1 MSEKTIKKTKLLILA
16 LLGVAVLTTLT
27 IWGCSGSGY
36 DNPVAESTA
45 AYYKNDAKA
54 GISLVEASTVKDWV
68 DAGGKTEDGKRIVI
82 LDCVPNAAGVF
93 SYDDTESW
101 FAGDKAKV
109 LQNLSDQY
117 GATSPQYKSF
127 STMPDP
133 MFGHIPGAIPNVSH
147 EGYEVA
153 VRNDGPIDAEH
164 EVGTGTLISQMLQKY
179 GVTKDDVIVI
189 STSRYDYPGFC
200 PSRLWWTLY
209 YWGFAKENIR
219 VLNGGNK
226 AYAMKGYPLQKGVTL
241 PVVTQSSFD
250 VAELPQR
257 HLESRIGVGELIALV
272 DSGRT
277 SLPDSDPDKV
287 VVLDTRQPPVAY
299 YLADQNADGIPDI
312 FQLAGYTYNT
322 SGTSAKLFTRASDSA
337 LLTLSQV
344 LFNEAGITP
353 ARVPF
358 SGTTNPP
365 IALPSPYVGI
375 TTATGPSLAGGV
387 PMAIPL
393 GAKGAA
399 FEGIIKGAKVTKAGA
414 WNITVPALTRTTDG
428 GYLTKAELLPK
439 FAAAGIDG
447 SKPIV
452 VYCNSGALASIY
464 WYVFS
469 EICEFKN
476 VRMYDGSWQEW
487 AMLAA
492 YEPTDNTYI
501 MTDDYSAFPS
511 YPAASPSVVF
521 FAGPNQYL
529 EWNGT
534 NFVDKYTGAD
544 ASSHVKAGGPLG
556 GIAKW
561 DTVTRSEHVMFRPTK
576 TISDNLNTTIPFK
589 LRTYSGAVDWPTV
602 KTYPNYTGTGNLI
615 FEQDNAYMGA
625 TATSGGSAPA
635 PFIPKGGGC

>member
-1 MSEKTIKKTKLLILA
+1 MSEKALKRTKI
-16 LLGVAVLTTLT
+16 TTLACIMAGLLFYLV
-27 IWGCSGSGY
+27 IWGCGTKGY

-45 AYYKNDAKA
+45 AYYRSDAVP
-54 GISLVEASTVKDWV
+54 GISLVEPATVKAWV
-68 DAGGKTEDGKRIVI
+68 DNECKTENGKRVII
-82 LDCVPNAAGVF
+82 LDCVPNASGVF
-93 SYDDTESW
+93 SFSDTESW
-101 FAGDKAKV
+101 FAGDKAKI

-117 GATSPQYKSF
+117 GGTTSAQYKSF
-127 STMPDP
+127 NGMPDS

-226 AYAMKGYPLQKGVTL
+226 AYAMAGNPLQKGVTL
-241 PVVTQSSFD
+241 PVITPSNFD
-250 VAELPQR
+250 VNELPQR

-277 SLPDSDPDKV
+277 SLPDSDPNQV
-287 VVLDTRQPPVAY
+287 IVLDARQPPVAY
-299 YLADQNADGIPDI
+299 YMSDQNSDGIPDI
-312 FQLAGYTYNT
+312 FQLAGYAY
-322 SGTSAKLFTRASDSA
+322 SATTKLFTRNSDSA
-337 LLTLSQV
+337 ILTLSEI
-344 LFNEAGITP
+344 LFKETTP
-353 ARVPF
+353 ARVAF

-365 IALPSPYVGI
+365 ITLPNPFIGI
-375 TTATGPSLAGGV
+375 TTPTGPSLTGGT
-387 PMAIPL
+387 PLAIPL

-399 FEGIIKGAKVTKAGA
+399 FEGIIKGAKVTKSGA
-414 WNITVPALTRTTDG
+414 WNITVPALTRADG
-428 GYLTKAELLPK
+428 GYKTKTELLPI

-464 WYVFS
+464 WYVFQ
-469 EICEFKN
+469 EICQFKD

-487 AMLAA
+487 AVLAA
-492 YEPTDNTYI
+492 YEPTDSTYI
-501 MTDDYSAFPS
+501 MTDDYSTFPS
-511 YPAASPSVVF
+511 YPAASPSVVL
-521 FAGPNQYL
+521 FAAPNNYL

-534 NFVDKYTGAD
+534 KFVDKFTGAD
-544 ASSHVKAGGPLG
+544 ASSHVKAGGTLG
-556 GIAKW
+556 GIPKW
-561 DTVTRSEHVMFRPTK
+561 DTITRSEHVMFRPTK
-576 TISDNLNTTIPFK
+576 TINDNGLKGTPNELK
-589 LRTYSGAVDWPTV
+589 MLRTYSGAVDWPTV
-602 KTYPNYTGTGNLI
+602 TTYPNYTGTGNLI
-615 FEQDNAYMGA
+615 FEQDKAYTGA
-625 TATSGGSAPA
+625 AATSGGTAPTA
-635 PFIPKGGGC
+635 FIPRGGGC

>member
-1 MSEKTIKKTKLLILA
+1 MSEKAVKRTKITTFFCIMAGLLAYL
-16 LLGVAVLTTLT
+16 V
-27 IWGCSGSGY
+27 IWGCSNKGY

-54 GISLVEASTVKDWV
+54 GISLVEADTVKAWV

-93 SYDDTESW
+93 TYDDTESW

-117 GATSPQYKSF
+117 GGTTSAQYKSF
-127 STMPDP
+127 NGMPDS
-133 MFGHIPGAIPNVSH
+133 MYGHIPGSIPNVSH

-164 EVGTGTLISQMLQKY
+164 EVGTGALISQMLQKY

-226 AYAMKGYPLQKGVTL
+226 AYATKGYPLQKGVTL
-241 PVVTQSSFD
+241 PVVTPSSFN
-250 VAELPQR
+250 VAELPIK
-257 HLESRIGVGELIALV
+257 HFESRIAIGELIALV

-277 SLPDSDPDKV
+277 SLPDTDPNQV

-299 YLADQNADGIPDI
+299 YFVDQNADGIPDV
-312 FQLAGYTYNT
+312 FQLTGYTVASN
-322 SGTSAKLFTRASDSA
+322 KLFTRTSDAA
-337 LLTLSQV
+337 LLTLSEV
-344 LFNEAGITP
+344 LFKETTP
-353 ARVPF
+353 ARIPF

-365 IALPSPYVGI
+365 IALPNPYVGI
-375 TTATGPSLAGGV
+375 TTAAGPSLTGGV

-399 FEGIIKGAKVTKAGA
+399 FEGIVKGAKVTKAGA
-414 WNITVPALTRTTDG
+414 FNITVPAITRADG
-428 GYLTKAELLPK
+428 GYLTKAELLSK

-447 SKPIV
+447 TKPII

-464 WYVFS
+464 WYVFN

-487 AMLAA
+487 AVLAA
-492 YEPTDNTYI
+492 YEPTDNTYV
-501 MTDDYSAFPS
+501 MTDDYTAFPS

-521 FAGPNQYL
+521 FAGPNKYL

-534 NFVDKYTGAD
+534 KFIDKYTGAD
-544 ASSHVKAGGPLG
+544 ASSHVKAGGTLG

-561 DTVTRSEHVMFRPTK
+561 DTITRSEHVMFRPTK
-576 TISDNLNTTIPFK
+576 TINDNALKGTTNELK
-589 LRTYSGAVDWPTV
+589 MLRTYSGAVDWPTV
-602 KTYPNYTGTGNLI
+602 RTYPNYSGPGNLI
-615 FEQDNAYMGA
+615 YEQDKAYKGA
-625 TATSGGSAPA
+625 VTTSTGGDPT

>member
-1 MSEKTIKKTKLLILA
+1 MSEKAIKKTKLMIFA
-16 LLGVAVLTTLT
+16 LLGVAIIATLVM
-27 IWGCSGSGY
+27 WGCSNKSY

-82 LDCVPNAAGVF
+82 LDCVPNASGVF
-93 SYDDTESW
+93 SYSDTESW

-117 GATSPQYKSF
+117 GGTTSAQYKSF
-127 STMPDP
+127 NGMPES

-241 PVVTQSSFD
+241 PVVTPSSFD
-250 VAELPQR
+250 VAQLPQR
-257 HLESRIGVGELIALV
+257 HLESRISVGELIALV

-277 SLPDSDPDKV
+277 SLPDSDPNQV

-299 YLADQNADGIPDI
+299 YLADQNSDGIPDV
-312 FQLAGYTYNT
+312 FQLAEYTVASN
-322 SGTSAKLFTRASDSA
+322 KLFTRTSDAA
-337 LLTLSQV
+337 LLTLSEI
-344 LFNEAGITP
+344 LFKETTP

-365 IALPSPYVGI
+365 ITLPNPYVGI
-375 TTATGPSLAGGV
+375 TTPTGPSLTGGT

-399 FEGIIKGAKVTKAGA
+399 FEGIVKGAKVTKAGA

-428 GYLTKAELLPK
+428 GYLTKAELLPILAK
-439 FAAAGIDG
+439 AGIDG
-447 SKPIV
+447 TKPIV

-464 WYVFS
+464 WYVFH
-469 EICEFKN
+469 EICEFKD

-501 MTDDYSAFPS
+501 MTDDYTTFPS

-521 FAGPNQYL
+521 FAGPNKYL

-534 NFVDKYTGAD
+534 KFVDKYTGAD

-561 DTVTRSEHVMFRPTK
+561 DTITRSEHVMFRPTK
-576 TISDNLNTTIPFK
+576 TINDNALKGTANELK
-589 LRTYSGAVDWPTV
+589 MLRTYSGAVDWPSIT
-602 KTYPNYTGTGNLI
+602 TYPNYSGTGNLI
-615 FEQDNAYMGA
+615 YEQDKAYTGV
-625 TATSGGSAPA
+625 TATSGGSTPTA
-635 PFIPKGGGC
+635 FIPKGGGC

>member
-1 MSEKTIKKTKLLILA
+1 MSEKTIKKTKFALLV
-16 LLGVAVLTTLT
+16 LLGVAVIGTLAM
-27 IWGCSGSGY
+27 WGCSNSGY
-36 DNPVAESTA
+36 DDPVAKASA
-45 AYYKNDAKA
+45 AYYKQDSVS
-54 GISLVEASTVKDWV
+54 GISLVEPATVKAWV
-68 DAGGKTEDGKRIVI
+68 DNQGKTETGKRVII
-82 LDCVPNAAGVF
+82 LDCVPNGPGVF
-93 SYDDTESW
+93 TYSDTESW

-117 GATSPQYKSF
+117 GGATSPLYKSF
-127 STMPDP
+127 NGMADS

-153 VRNDGPIDAEH
+153 VRNDGPIEADH
-164 EVGTGTLISQMLQKY
+164 EVGTGALIDQMLQKY

-226 AYAMKGYPLQKGVTL
+226 AYAMAGGALQKGVTL
-241 PVVTQSSFD
+241 PLVTPSTFSVSQLS
-250 VAELPQR
+250 QK
-257 HLESRIGVGELIALV
+257 HLDSRIGIGELIALV

-277 SLPDSDPDKV
+277 SLPDTDPNKV

-299 YLADQNADGIPDI
+299 YFADQNADGIPDI
-312 FQLAGYTYNT
+312 FQLAGYSY
-322 SGTSAKLFTRASDSA
+322 SGTTKLFTRGADSA
-337 LLTLSQV
+337 VLTLSEI
-344 LFNEAGITP
+344 LFKETP
-353 ARVPF
+353 VRVAF

-365 IALPSPYVGI
+365 ITLPNPYVGI
-375 TTATGPSLAGGV
+375 TTAAGPNLNGGT
-387 PMAIPL
+387 PLAIPL

-399 FEGIIKGAKVTKAGA
+399 FEGIVKGAKVTKAGA
-414 WNITVPALTRTTDG
+414 WNITVPALSRADG
-428 GYLTKAELLPK
+428 GYKTKAELLPL

-464 WYVFS
+464 WYVFH
-469 EICEFKN
+469 EICEFQN

-501 MTDDYSAFPS
+501 ATDDYGTYPS

-521 FAGPNQYL
+521 FAAPNNYL

-544 ASSHVKAGGPLG
+544 ASTHVKAGGPLG
-556 GIAKW
+556 GIPKW
-561 DTVTRSEHVMFRPTK
+561 DTVTRSEHVIFRPTK
-576 TISDNLNTTIPFK
+576 TINDNALKGTANELK
-589 LRTYSGAVDWPTV
+589 MLRTYSSAVDWPTIT
-602 KTYPNYTGTGNLI
+602 TYPNYNGTGNLI
-615 FEQDNAYMGA
+615 FEQDKVYTGAGA
-625 TATSGGSAPA
+625 TSSGAAPT
-635 PFIPKGGGC
+635 PFTPKGGGC

>member
-1 MSEKTIKKTKLLILA
+1 MSESAIKKTRVLLFSLVGLGIIVMLA
-16 LLGVAVLTTLT
+16 V
-27 IWGCSGSGY
+27 WGCGTKGY
-36 DNPVAESTA
+36 TDPVAESTA

-54 GISLVEASTVKDWV
+54 GISLVEADTVKNWV

-93 SYDDTESW
+93 TYDDTESW

-117 GATSPQYKSF
+117 GGTTSPQYKSF
-127 STMPDP
+127 NGMPDT

-241 PVVTQSSFD
+241 PVVTPSSFD
-250 VAELPQR
+250 VAELSQR
-257 HLESRIGVGELIALV
+257 HLETRIGIGELIALV

-277 SLPDSDPDKV
+277 SLPDSDSNQV

-299 YLADQNADGIPDI
+299 YFADQNADGIPDV
-312 FQLAGYTYNT
+312 FQLTGYTVSN
-322 SGTSAKLFTRASDSA
+322 KLFTRTSDNTVQ
-337 LLTLSQV
+337 TLSEM
-344 LFNEAGITP
+344 LFKETP
-353 ARVPF
+353 VRVAF

-365 IALPSPYVGI
+365 ITLPNPYVGI
-375 TTATGPSLAGGV
+375 TTATGPSLTGGV
-387 PMAIPL
+387 PLAIPL

-447 SKPIV
+447 TKPIV

-492 YEPTDNTYI
+492 YEPTDKTYI
-501 MTDDYSAFPS
+501 MTDDYSTFPS

-521 FAGPNQYL
+521 FAASNNFL

-534 NFVDKYTGAD
+534 KFVDKFTGAD
-544 ASSHVKAGGPLG
+544 ASSHLKVGGPLG

-576 TISDNLNTTIPFK
+576 TINDNALKGTDNELK
-589 LRTYSGAVDWPTV
+589 MLRTYSSAVDWPTV
-602 KTYPNYTGTGNLI
+602 KTYPNYTGTANII
-615 FEQDNAYMGA
+615 FEQDKAYIGV
-625 TATSGGSAPA
+625 TATSGSSAPTA
-635 PFIPKGGGC
+635 FIPKGGGC